1 MGTNFIPSGVELLR
15 FLPEIILALAGTLL
29 MVWEA
34 FYDEHDTRP
43 AMPTFALA
51 ALGAAAVAAI
61 AAGSNHGMAF
71 RNMIVVDPFGTFF
84 RLLFFAVGAL
94 AVLTASPFLRA
105 RKAEG
110 GEFYA
115 LLLLSISGQSIMATA
130 NELMMV
136 FIGIEISSI
145 ASYVL
150 AGYLRD
156 DAKSNESALKYFLLG
171 SFATG
176 FLLYGIAWIFGI
188 TGSTNLSE
196 IAAVLGNPSI
206 APQVAYSSLA
216 AGLILTGLCFKVS
229 AFPFQVWAPDV
240 YQGAP
245 TPVGAFLSAAPK
257 AAAFATLLRVF
268 FTAFDPLADRWL
280 PVLGTVALLT
290 MIVGNLAALWQTDI
304 KRILGYSSIA
314 NAGYVLVAVVAHSSL
329 GVSAA
334 LFYLAVYCVMNF
346 GAFAVVSLR
355 PETKLEDFN
364 GLSKRQPLTAALMTV
379 FLASLIGLPLT
390 AGFFGKFY
398 IFKSAIDSELYWLAA
413 LGLLSSAIAA
423 YYYLRIIVAMYMK
436 PEAEFAPQLD
446 APAPAQ
452 QAVLWLTAAA
462 TLACGIFPG
471 WLLDWATRSSGILR

>member
-1 MGTNFIPSGVELLR
+1 LGTNFIPSGLDLLR
-15 FLPEIILALAGTLL
+15 FLPEIILTLCGTLL
-29 MVWEA
+29 MIWEA
-34 FYDEHDTRP
+34 FYDEHDERP
-43 AMPTFALA
+43 AMPMFTLA
-51 ALGAAAVAAI
+51 ALAAAAVASI
-61 AAGSNHGMAF
+61 AAGSNPGMAF
-71 RNMIVVDPFGTFF
+71 RNMVIVDSFGTFF
-84 RLLFFAVGAL
+84 RLLVLGVGAL
-94 AVLTASPFLRA
+94 IVLTASPFLRA

-115 LLLLSISGQSIMATA
+115 LLLLSLSGQSIMATA
-130 NELMMV
+130 NELIMV

-156 DAKSNESALKYFLLG
+156 DRKSNESALKYFLLG

-176 FLLYGIAWIFGI
+176 FLLYGIAWIFGL
-188 TGSTNLSE
+188 TGTTNFNE
-196 IAAVLGNPSI
+196 IAAVLGNPDI
-206 APQVAYSSLA
+206 APQAAFSSLA
-216 AGLILTGLCFKVS
+216 AALILTGLCFKIS

-245 TPVGAFLSAAPK
+245 APVGAFLSAAPK

-268 FTAFDPLADRWL
+268 FTAFDSLADRWL
-280 PVLGTVALLT
+280 PVLGAIALLT
-290 MIVGNLAALWQTDI
+290 MVVGNLAALWQTDL

-334 LFYLAVYCVMNF
+334 LFYLAVYCVMNA
-346 GAFAVVSLR
+346 GAFAVISLR
-355 PETKLEDFN
+355 PETSLEDFN
-364 GLSKRQPLTAALMTV
+364 GLSQRQPVTAGLMTV

-398 IFKSAIDSELYWLAA
+398 IFKSAIDAELYWLAA

-423 YYYLRIIVAMYMK
+423 YYYLRVIVAMYMK
-436 PEAEFAPQLD
+436 PSAENAPALG
-446 APAPAQ
+446 APAPSQ